1 MYFHLIWIK
10 EKDWKKYDLDILLQW
25 WDENFIRSFLSH
37 WWVVV
42 VSLTEYKE
50 EPEAFW
56 NVLIHLIYNE
66 AEILLLSKGDDLWE
80 SIYFFMFLWLNLEKI
95 NFIKNPISEDD
106 VKKIID
112 STLIKINEENKK
124 FQEQQ
129 KLEEVKERKKYE
141 ESSIKDW
148 LRIINLNIDH
158 IEQVLKAWKWII
170 SWNDAKKLD
179 EYLNEMKKIRLWTN
193 FNKMA
198 SLILD
203 VHGLLK
209 KVEEE
214 IFKENDSYKFLID
227 KNSSVTNIDVLRE
240 YFYSNRISEKAKL
253 QPAWLTT
260 SESIENMFWRS
271 ALYLKLL
278 NRDIWYNRDKTSFE
292 WFFGIVINLI
302 EYIIILVLV
311 ILSLL
316 RLFGSVSWIG
326 NFSIYLL
333 PALWWLWFLVYLLNN
348 LELKWVI
355 PRIVWF
361 AVLILIYWQGLTLLL
376 NTFSL

>member
-1 MYFHLIWIK
+1 M
-10 EKDWKKYDLDILLQW
+10 
-25 WDENFIRSFLSH
+25 SH

-56 NVLIHLIYNE
+56 NILIHLIYNG

-80 SIYFFMFLWLNLEKI
+80 CIYFFMFLWLNLEKI
-95 NFIKNPISEDD
+95 NFIKNPVSEDD

-240 YFYSNRISEKAKL
+240 YFYSNKISEKAKL

-316 RLFGSVSWIG
+316 RLFGSVFWIG